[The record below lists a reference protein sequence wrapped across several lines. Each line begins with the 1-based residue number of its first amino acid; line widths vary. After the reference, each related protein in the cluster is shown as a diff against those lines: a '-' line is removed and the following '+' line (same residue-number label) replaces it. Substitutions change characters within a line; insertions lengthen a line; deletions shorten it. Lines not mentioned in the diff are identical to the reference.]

1 MAPLFGSL
9 IWLLLQVINIYI
21 FILVVYCVLSMLVS
35 FNVVNPRNQ
44 LVSMLMRFGFAVT
57 EPVLAPIRRIL
68 PSFGGFDLSPLVA
81 ILLLGFIQNL
91 IIRYAT
97 YY

>member
-1 MAPLFGSL
+1 MQPLFSSL
-9 IWLLLQVINIYI
+9 IWLLLQVISIYI

-44 LVSMLMRFGFAVT
+44 LVSILMRFGFAVT

-68 PSFGGFDLSPLVA
+68 PNFGGFDLSPLVA
-81 ILLLGFIQNL
+81 ILLLGFIQKL
-91 IIRYAT
+91 IVGYA